1 MRRCVVHSASSK
13 AITGLSVQQGGAL
26 LSRRRGGNADDI
38 TKKLLLAVL
47 RHVGLS
53 TNGACDGKKLARYDC
68 LGLVVGLN
76 GLLMVDLFEDDED
89 HCALVLAAIQE
100 LCHHSAANAHY
111 VEEHAIVSVI
121 RAHAESEQVVG
132 LGVQII
138 ASLTRFGNL
147 LMDHTTMDFLDCME
161 RRFSGSIEIRNAVEL
176 AYHFG
181 ATDRVVS

>member
-1 MRRCVVHSASSK
+1 VRRSVVHSASSK
-13 AITGLSVQQGGAL
+13 TITGLSVRQGGAL

-38 TKKLLLAVL
+38 ITKELLLAVP
-47 RHVGLS
+47 RHA
-53 TNGACDGKKLARYDC
+53 NGACDGKKLAGYDC
-68 LGLVVGLN
+68 LGLIIGLN
-76 GLLMVDLFEDDED
+76 GLLMADLFEDDED

-121 RAHAESEQVVG
+121 RTHAESEQVVG

-161 RRFSGSIEIRNAVEL
+161 RRFSGSIEVRNAVEL